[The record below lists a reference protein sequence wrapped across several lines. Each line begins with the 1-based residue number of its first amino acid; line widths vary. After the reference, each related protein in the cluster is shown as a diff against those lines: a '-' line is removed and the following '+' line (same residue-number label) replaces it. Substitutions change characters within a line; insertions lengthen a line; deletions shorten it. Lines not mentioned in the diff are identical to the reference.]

1 MPLKHL
7 TETVLVVLLA
17 IVTIVTGVL
26 VATLPPVPEGF
37 FPWAGVFAATVL
49 YPAVLYP
56 LLRNN
61 RADYAF
67 RALHF
72 APVAIA
78 LGWLLLQVLVLKL
91 PAAESGERIYT
102 WGWSLLP
109 VAIVF
114 VLLAA
119 FCLQVIRRRVP
130 RVAIL
135 LFLLAPFVAVAYGSE
150 RYTQWDSQ
158 LAALL
163 WKGRSGEIA
172 MEPGRSASSPLSVS
186 SRGEKNLSA
195 SSLPEEEEWRKK
207 LRALE
212 QGKVHSVTASV
223 KGTLAGVQA
232 VTGLSGGESSGRY
245 GTKHV
250 ATTPRTRL
258 PKSGGEM
265 EAMALAVFAAFA
277 ATVHARARWR
287 LQEVL

>member
-37 FPWAGVFAATVL
+37 FPWVGIFVATVL
-49 YPAVLYP
+49 YPAVFYP

-78 LGWLLLQVLVLKL
+78 LGWLLLQVLVLKF
-91 PAAESGERIYT
+91 PASASAERVYT
-102 WGWSLLP
+102 WGWSVLP
-109 VAIVF
+109 VAVVF
-114 VLLAA
+114 VLLTA

-130 RVAIL
+130 RVAFL

-150 RYTQWDSQ
+150 RYTQWDAE
-158 LAALL
+158 LASFL
-163 WKGRSGEIA
+163 WKQRGSEIA
-172 MEPGRSASSPLSVS
+172 MEPGRSASSPVAVS

-212 QGKVHSVTASV
+212 EGKVHSVTASV
-223 KGTLAGVQA
+223 QGTLAGVQA
-232 VTGLSGGESSGRY
+232 ATGLSGGASGRY

-250 ATTPRTRL
+250 AITPRTRL

-265 EAMALAVFAAFA
+265 EAMGLLVLAGFA

-287 LQEVL
+287 MQAAL